1 MNFQQ
6 SKSPLGITKVWSLGQ
21 DFYLSYAKKLCMIFL
36 YLSPRHVADG
46 LVASDTR
53 IF

>member
-6 SKSPLGITKVWSLGQ
+6 NKSPLGITKVWSLGQ
-21 DFYLSYAKKLCMIFL
+21 DFYLFYAKKLCMIFVNL
-36 YLSPRHVADG
+36 WPRQVADG

-53 IF
+53 IS